1 MSDQDLTWILSPHG
15 KSKNVAQWVLDRYK
29 DGVPDNPMV
38 EKWIKASQQILDTD
52 ELLGLCE
59 KDDNHI

>member
-15 KSKNVAQWVLDRYK
+15 KGKNVAQWVVDRYK

-38 EKWIKASQQILDTD
+38 KKWIKASQQILDTE